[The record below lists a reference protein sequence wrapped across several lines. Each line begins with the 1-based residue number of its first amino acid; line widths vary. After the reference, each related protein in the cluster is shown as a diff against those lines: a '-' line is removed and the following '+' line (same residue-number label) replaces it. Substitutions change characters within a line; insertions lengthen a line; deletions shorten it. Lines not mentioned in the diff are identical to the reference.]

1 MATPQEHELR
11 PVEPRVMPVE
21 KVCSFL
27 TRKIQTF
34 EPPNEE
40 GSRGP
45 EDHDGSASLSR
56 RSKRR
61 AQVLR
66 RRSGGK
72 QAFGRCRF

>member
-27 TRKIQTF
+27 TRTIQTF

-40 GSRGP
+40 GSQGP
-45 EDHDGSASLSR
+45 EDRDGLASQSR
-56 RSKRR
+56 RSKRW
-61 AQVLR
+61 AQFLR

-72 QAFGRCRF
+72 QAFERCRF